1 VWRRPSPTCTVASA
15 SERIANVSLYGIIAD
30 LRRKYTTPAATATLD
45 LVVAEL
51 GRTRDNLR
59 EAVANLEGK
68 PLPPGGKPV
77 LDELIER
84 AKEDGVYDLD
94 FGPDPYDKP
103 PLEPL
108 DEGTVGIGALLV
120 ASSLIGLGLAAAA
133 VYAGVNAIL
142 HTSG

>member
-1 VWRRPSPTCTVASA
+1 M
-15 SERIANVSLYGIIAD
+15 SLYGIIAD
-30 LRRKYTTPAATATLD
+30 LRRKYPTPAATATLD

-120 ASSLIGLGLAAAA
+120 VSSLIGLGLAAAA

>member
-1 VWRRPSPTCTVASA
+1 
-15 SERIANVSLYGIIAD
+15 VSLYGIIAD
-30 LRRKYTTPAATATLD
+30 LRRKYPTPPATETLD

>member
-1 VWRRPSPTCTVASA
+1 M
-15 SERIANVSLYGIIAD
+15 SLYGIIAD
-30 LRRKYTTPAATATLD
+30 LRRKHPTPAATATLD

>member
-1 VWRRPSPTCTVASA
+1 
-15 SERIANVSLYGIIAD
+15 VSLYGIVAD
-30 LRRKYTTPAATATLD
+30 LRRKYPTPAATATLD